1 MQIVRED
8 LEAQTHLRVLLF
20 KQMQTYFWS
29 EPGASPVLCQHGTDP
44 EQVQLSHSRMCVGV
58 SFI

>member
-8 LEAQTHLRVLLF
+8 LEAQTPLCVLLCR
-20 KQMQTYFWS
+20 QMQTHFWS

-44 EQVQLSHSRMCVGV
+44 EQVQLSHSRVCGG
-58 SFI
+58 